1 MLARTHPLL
10 RVARVDSACAKKNNV
25 LQVALERKCIEK
37 ASRLRLLLV
46 SVVAEELAI
55 VDARCLLIGS

>member
-1 MLARTHPLL
+1 MLAGTHPLL
-10 RVARVDSACAKKNNV
+10 RVARFDSACAKKNNV

-46 SVVAEELAI
+46 SVVAGL
-55 VDARCLLIGS
+55 VG